1 MQHPVFG
8 VATAGDMYGRGPT
21 TVELT
26 NPTMD
31 QDRNGEADD
40 VQRGD
45 TPFPRAVVAI
55 LGIVGALVAIKFI
68 FEKLA

>member
-1 MQHPVFG
+1 MHPVFG
-8 VATAGDMYGRGPT
+8 TATAGDMYGRGMT

-31 QDRNGEADD
+31 QDRNGVVDD
-40 VQRGD
+40 AQRGE

-55 LGIVGALVAIKFI
+55 LGIVGALVGIKFI